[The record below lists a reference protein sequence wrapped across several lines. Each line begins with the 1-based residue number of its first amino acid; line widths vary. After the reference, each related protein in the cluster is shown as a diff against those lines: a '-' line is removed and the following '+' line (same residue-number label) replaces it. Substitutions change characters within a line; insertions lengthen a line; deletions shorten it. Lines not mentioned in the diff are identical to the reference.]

1 MDPRHASI
9 ERMTTERAAVERLV
23 VQHRIQRMSR
33 RVGWVAAGLGIL
45 ILAMLLLQ
53 LFRLNP

>member
-1 MDPRHASI
+1 MTRTIPAQGTERASI
-9 ERMTTERAAVERLV
+9 ERLIVH
-23 VQHRIQRMSR
+23 HRIERMAR
-33 RVGWVAAGLGIL
+33 WVGWVAAGLGFL